1 MAREGAVV
9 TKAQAK
15 KILVQAFKALPKADR
30 DRLLWHVEEGT
41 HICCGKRE
49 AYLYTDGKGGG

>member
-1 MAREGAVV
+1 M

-15 KILVQAFKALPKADR
+15 KILVQAFRALPKADR

-41 HICCGKRE
+41 HICCGKKE
-49 AYLYTDGKGGG
+49 ADLYTDGHGGA